1 MSYPGDPNA
10 IPAPAAPAAATSAPQ
25 TETAET
31 IDTVE
36 IIETVGAASQV
47 APAPGSRDA
56 AYWAKQSAHLKV
68 SAAPG
73 NQVNN
78 VDGRSA
84 VGPLQGFGK
93 MWQKTYR
100 LRLVGCSATPAEVIA
115 AWKEN
120 FPKFWPRGNR
130 FYVPLTG
137 IAPGE
142 VAMLTVRPGGMP
154 LSTGVLVLYAD
165 DESFTLM
172 TPQGHMF
179 AGWITFSAYR
189 QDDVTIAQAQVL
201 MRANDPIYEVGLRL
215 GGHHAE
221 DKFWKQTLKAVGVHF
236 NVTNEP
242 VESENL
248 CVDPRLRW
256 SYAGNIVHN
265 AAIRTTLL
273 GPTRWFRK
281 A

>member
-1 MSYPGDPNA
+1 MSTP
-10 IPAPAAPAAATSAPQ
+10 
-25 TETAET
+25 TE
-31 IDTVE
+31 
-36 IIETVGAASQV
+36 S
-47 APAPGSRDA
+47 PRDA
-56 AYWAKQSAHLKV
+56 AHWAPHNSNLKV
-68 SAAPG
+68 SAAPV

-100 LRLVGCSATPAEVIA
+100 LNLAHCAATPVEVIK

-120 FPKFWPRGNR
+120 FPSFWPRGNR

-142 VAMLTVRPGGMP
+142 VALLTVRAGGIP

-179 AGWITFSAYR
+179 AGWITFSSFVEN
-189 QDDVTIAQAQVL
+189 DVTVAQAQVL
-201 MRANDPIYEVGLRL
+201 MRANDPIYELGLTF
-215 GGHHAE
+215 GGHRAE
-221 DKFWKQTLKAVGVHF
+221 DKFWAQTLRAVGKHF
-236 NVTNEP
+236 NVTDQP
-242 VESENL
+242 VSTEIV

-273 GPTRWFRK
+273 GPTRWFRRS
-281 A
+281 

>member
-1 MSYPGDPNA
+1 MSSSVDPNA
-10 IPAPAAPAAATSAPQ
+10 TPAPVPQPGIETATQPDKPRGAANWAPQ
-25 TETAET
+25 
-31 IDTVE
+31 
-36 IIETVGAASQV
+36 
-47 APAPGSRDA
+47 GS
-56 AYWAKQSAHLKV
+56 HLKV
-68 SAAPG
+68 SAAPN

-100 LRLVGCSATPAEVIA
+100 LKLVGCDATPQEVIA
-115 AWKEN
+115 TWKEN
-120 FPKFWPRGNR
+120 FPRFWPRGNR

-137 IAPGE
+137 ITPGE

-179 AGWITFSAYR
+179 AGWITFSAF
-189 QDDVTIAQAQVL
+189 QQGDVVIAQAQVL
-201 MRANDPIYEVGLRL
+201 MRANDPIYELGLTL
-215 GGHHAE
+215 GGHRAE
-221 DKFWKQTLKAVGVHF
+221 DKFWAQTLKALGAHL
-236 NVTNEP
+236 NVTSQA
-242 VESENL
+242 VEKEVI

-273 GPTRWFRK
+273 GPTRWFRR

>member
-1 MSYPGDPNA
+1 MSSPSDPTA
-10 IPAPAAPAAATSAPQ
+10 TPSTPAPVAPAAPAG
-25 TETAET
+25 ET
-31 IDTVE
+31 
-36 IIETVGAASQV
+36 
-47 APAPGSRDA
+47 PRDA
-56 AYWAKQSAHLKV
+56 AHWARQGTKLHV
-68 SAAPG
+68 DAAPR

-78 VDGRSA
+78 VEGRSA

-100 LRLVGCSATPAEVIA
+100 LRLAGAAVTPAEVIRV
-115 AWKEN
+115 WKQD
-120 FPKFWPRGNR
+120 FPSFWPRGNR

-165 DESFTLM
+165 EESFTLM

-179 AGWITFSAYR
+179 AGWITFSAF
-189 QDDVTIAQAQVL
+189 QQGDVTVAQAQVL
-201 MRANDPIYEVGLRL
+201 MRANDPIYEIGLQL
-215 GGHHAE
+215 GGHRAE
-221 DKFWKQTLKAVGVHF
+221 DKFWAQTLKSLGAYFDV
-236 NVTNEP
+236 NSAS
-242 VESENL
+242 VETEVI

-256 SYAGNIVHN
+256 SYAKNIVHN
-265 AAIRTTLL
+265 AGIRTALL
-273 GPTRWFRK
+273 GPTRWFRR

>member
-1 MSYPGDPNA
+1 MSSSVDPQA
-10 IPAPAAPAAATSAPQ
+10 TTSSMPTPEPAAAPL
-25 TETAET
+25 EE
-31 IDTVE
+31 
-36 IIETVGAASQV
+36 
-47 APAPGSRDA
+47 APAHANLPRDA
-56 AYWAKQSAHLKV
+56 ANWASQGTHLKV
-68 SAAPG
+68 SAAPN

-100 LRLVGCSATPAEVIA
+100 LKLEGCSASPVEVIS
-115 AWKEN
+115 AWKQN
-120 FPKFWPRGNR
+120 FPSFWPRGNR

-142 VAMLTVRPGGMP
+142 VVLLTVKAGGIP

-165 DESFTLM
+165 EESFTLM

-179 AGWITFSAYR
+179 AGWITFSAFQR
-189 QDDVTIAQAQVL
+189 DEITIAQAQVL
-201 MRANDPIYEVGLRL
+201 MRANDPIYELGLRM
-215 GGHHAE
+215 GGHRAE
-221 DKFWKQTLKAVGVHF
+221 DKFWAQTLKAVGAHF
-236 NVTNEP
+236 DVTNQP
-242 VESENL
+242 VDTEVI

-256 SYAGNIVHN
+256 SYAGNIIHN

-273 GPTRWFRK
+273 GPTRWLRR

>member
-1 MSYPGDPNA
+1 MFSPADPNEA
-10 IPAPAAPAAATSAPQ
+10 PSPAPTQAEPATQLQEDAAQ
-25 TETAET
+25 
-31 IDTVE
+31 
-36 IIETVGAASQV
+36 AASKT
-47 APAPGSRDA
+47 PRDA
-56 AYWAKQSAHLKV
+56 TYWARQGSQLKV
-68 SAAPG
+68 SAAPN

-78 VDGRSA
+78 VDGRNA

-93 MWQKTYR
+93 MWQKTYK
-100 LRLVGCSATPAEVIA
+100 LQLIGCPATPVEVIS
-115 AWKEN
+115 AWKQN
-120 FPKFWPRGNR
+120 FPSFWPRGNR

-137 IAPGE
+137 ITPGE
-142 VAMLTVRPGGMP
+142 VALLTVRAGGMP

-189 QDDVTIAQAQVL
+189 QDELTIAQAQVL
-201 MRANDPIYEVGLRL
+201 MRANDPIYEIGLRL
-215 GGHHAE
+215 GGHRAE
-221 DKFWKQTLKAVGVHF
+221 DKFWAQTLTAVGAHF
-236 NVTNEP
+236 DVTGQP
-242 VESENL
+242 VETEVI

-256 SYAGNIVHN
+256 AYARNIVYN

-273 GPTRWFRK
+273 GPTRWFRR

>member
-1 MSYPGDPNA
+1 MSTPSESP
-10 IPAPAAPAAATSAPQ
+10 
-25 TETAET
+25 
-31 IDTVE
+31 
-36 IIETVGAASQV
+36 
-47 APAPGSRDA
+47 RDA
-56 AYWAKQSAHLKV
+56 THWAQQNSNLKV
-68 SAAPG
+68 SAAPA

-100 LRLVGCSATPAEVIA
+100 LNLAGCAATPVEVIK

-120 FPKFWPRGNR
+120 FPSFWPRGNR

-137 IAPGE
+137 IEPGE
-142 VAMLTVRPGGMP
+142 VALLTVKAGGIP

-179 AGWITFSAYR
+179 AGWITFSSYL
-189 QDDVTIAQAQVL
+189 DNDVTVAQAQVL
-201 MRANDPIYEVGLRL
+201 MRANDPIYELGLTF
-215 GGHHAE
+215 GGHRAE
-221 DKFWKQTLKAVGVHF
+221 DKFWSQTLQAVGRHF
-236 NVTNEP
+236 EVNDQP
-242 VESENL
+242 VSTEVV

-273 GPTRWFRK
+273 GPTRWFRRS
-281 A
+281 

>member
-1 MSYPGDPNA
+1 MSYPVEPDETANTD
-10 IPAPAAPAAATSAPQ
+10 ATPIAPQ
-25 TETAET
+25 AVIVETQAT
-31 IDTVE
+31 
-36 IIETVGAASQV
+36 AADQAKS
-47 APAPGSRDA
+47 PRDA
-56 AYWAKQSAHLKV
+56 ANWAKQSSHLKV

-93 MWQKTYR
+93 MWQKTYKMR
-100 LRLVGCSATPAEVIA
+100 LIGCDSSPAEVIA
-115 AWKEN
+115 AWKDN

-165 DESFTLM
+165 EESFTLM

-179 AGWITFSAYR
+179 AGWITFSAFK
-189 QDDVTIAQAQVL
+189 QDDVTVAQAQVL
-201 MRANDPIYEVGLRL
+201 MRANDPIYEIGLQL
-215 GGHHAE
+215 GGHRAE
-221 DKFWKQTLKAVGVHF
+221 DKFWAQTLKALGAFFEV
-236 NVTNEP
+236 NAQT
-242 VESENL
+242 VETEVI

-256 SYAGNIVHN
+256 SYAKNIVHN
-265 AAIRTTLL
+265 AGIRTTLL
-273 GPTRWFRK
+273 GPTRWFRR

>member
-1 MSYPGDPNA
+1 M
-10 IPAPAAPAAATSAPQ
+10 PAAAM
-25 TETAET
+25 AEP
-31 IDTVE
+31 E
-36 IIETVGAASQV
+36 V
-47 APAPGSRDA
+47 APTDAAPPVAQVVGPRDA
-56 AYWAKQSAHLKV
+56 PNWAKQSTFLKV

-100 LRLVGCSATPAEVIA
+100 LRLAGCDATPAEVIA

-189 QDDVTIAQAQVL
+189 QADVTVAQAQVL
-201 MRANDPIYEVGLRL
+201 MRANDPIYELGLQL
-215 GGHHAE
+215 GGHRAE
-221 DKFWKQTLKAVGVHF
+221 DKFWTQTLKAVGAYF
-236 NVTNEP
+236 GVTTQA
-242 VESENL
+242 VETELL

-265 AAIRTTLL
+265 AAIRTALL

>member
-1 MSYPGDPNA
+1 MSYPVEPNA
-10 IPAPAAPAAATSAPQ
+10 TPDAAEPQIDVLEIEPAQ
-25 TETAET
+25 V
-31 IDTVE
+31 VE
-36 IIETVGAASQV
+36 LKG
-47 APAPGSRDA
+47 PRDA
-56 AYWAKQSAHLKV
+56 PNWAKQSSNLKV

-100 LRLVGCSATPAEVIA
+100 LRLVGCSASPAEVIA

-120 FPKFWPRGNR
+120 FPNFWPRGNR

-165 DESFTLM
+165 EESFTLM

-179 AGWITFSAYR
+179 AGWITFSAYK
-189 QDDVTIAQAQVL
+189 QDDVSVAQAQVL
-201 MRANDPIYEVGLRL
+201 MRANDPIYELGLQL
-215 GGHHAE
+215 GGHRAE
-221 DKFWKQTLKAVGVHF
+221 DKFWAQTLTAVGAHF
-236 NVTNEP
+236 SVTSAK
-242 VESENL
+242 VETEVI

-256 SYAGNIVHN
+256 SYAKNIVHN
-265 AAIRTTLL
+265 AGIRTTLL
-273 GPTRWFRK
+273 GPTRWFRR

>member
-1 MSYPGDPNA
+1 MSYPVEPDATPTA
-10 IPAPAAPAAATSAPQ
+10 EAAPEEPQFVIVETPASPAEAPR
-25 TETAET
+25 
-31 IDTVE
+31 
-36 IIETVGAASQV
+36 G
-47 APAPGSRDA
+47 PRDA
-56 AYWAKQSAHLKV
+56 PNWAKQSSNLKV

-100 LRLVGCSATPAEVIA
+100 LQLVGCDASPAEVIA

-165 DESFTLM
+165 EESFTLM

-179 AGWITFSAYR
+179 AGWITFSAF
-189 QDDVTIAQAQVL
+189 QQGDVTVAQAQVL
-201 MRANDPIYEVGLRL
+201 MRANDPIYEIGLQL
-215 GGHHAE
+215 GGHRAE
-221 DKFWKQTLKAVGVHF
+221 DKFWAQTLKSLGAYFDV
-236 NVTNEP
+236 NSAS
-242 VESENL
+242 VETEVI

-256 SYAGNIVHN
+256 SYAKNIVHN
-265 AAIRTTLL
+265 AGIRTALL
-273 GPTRWFRK
+273 GPTRWFRR